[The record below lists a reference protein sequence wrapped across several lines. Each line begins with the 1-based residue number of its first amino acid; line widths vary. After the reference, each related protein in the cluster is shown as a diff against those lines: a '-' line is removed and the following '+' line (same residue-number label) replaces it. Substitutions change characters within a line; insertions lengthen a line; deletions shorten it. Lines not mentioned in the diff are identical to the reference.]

1 MLRALLRMTIGVGHR
16 HGLRDEE
23 LAIAGLSLDAV
34 QAEIMRW
41 RTGRVEPRTAWLSD
55 ATWVSL
61 RQYAETSLR
70 VSAAVVNEIIDG
82 PVARMTHLEA
92 DPLLPHPTCQHEAG
106 VYQLTPS
113 GVLSF
118 PDNHLAIVR
127 DLVSTDIKTAM
138 RTFTPLELLSSQ
150 DDGPDDV
157 AADQVLTRSGSRIDV
172 PLAGRG
178 GWSGSCP
185 NGLTGYQREWVLN
198 RGARNM
204 HQTSGAVPGWFI
216 TAETQEDVN
225 ALKRLKYGCGFSFEE
240 QPESFDVNL
249 HPLGPDGTPSELRIG
264 FGYGAEA
271 TSLLR
276 LAILGTMRSV
286 LVDLLFLDHRN
297 QLQHVASFYMGVP
310 DEVAEAASAFA
321 QRHASPDGV
330 VDFIAEALDEVEEAE
345 LRASAAELRRHDVA
359 RSVRA
364 ALEGR
369 VPSQVRGVLRQ
380 YFDALARYTA
390 LNSQYLGI
398 EQSSVAEFE
407 ESRLALRKSIAGSE
421 LHLPV
426 INQETLTVLG
436 DRRAFIHLECDTDAM
451 LYPVASWLDQ
461 DQVPQFRGFPCGI
474 WNAPPAASATTD
486 LTQGAAHEREEV
498 KALAEAL
505 RPLTQL
511 LDLGVSRLVVCPS
524 ERFTRTPVHVALL
537 SLGFEEVSYAP
548 SLALLQ
554 PTNSTTAP
562 PPRPHH
568 INGWAGTGSNQLAGV
583 DAEVAILTDLYS
595 TPADHTSPATG
606 NYPLIHLAGHATT
619 GPNEASTGIHLRAGT
634 LTGADVLGGLNLS
647 GTKLVVL
654 AACATGH
661 STYEP
666 MQLLEQTPLDSCFIT
681 VGATTCIATTR
692 PISDRIAV
700 IFSTAL
706 HHSLIHG
713 TSLWDAYAQAS
724 SEAQSPNRKRLPHA
738 ATDVLDRM
746 SPGWD
751 TNPLTLTEIN
761 DWMTFKL
768 SGGHWHV
775 RTPL

>member
-1 MLRALLRMTIGVGHR
+1 MTIGVGHR

-23 LAIAGLSLDAV
+23 LAVAGTSLDAV
-34 QAEIMRW
+34 GAEISRW

-55 ATWVSL
+55 VTWVSI
-61 RQYAETSLR
+61 RQYSQTSQR
-70 VSAAVVNEIIDG
+70 VSAAVLDEIIDG
-82 PVARMTHLEA
+82 PAARMPHLEPR
-92 DPLLPHPTCQHEAG
+92 PLLLPPACQHAADL
-106 VYQLTPS
+106 YQHNPT

-127 DLVSTDIKTAM
+127 HLVSTDIPTAM

-150 DDGPDDV
+150 GDGPDDV
-157 AADQVLTRSGSRIDV
+157 AADLVLTRSGLRIDV

-178 GWSGSCP
+178 GWSGSRP
-185 NGLTGYQREWVLN
+185 DGLTGYQREWVLN

-204 HQTSGAVPGWFI
+204 HQTSGAIPGWFI
-216 TAETQEDVN
+216 TAETYDDVK
-225 ALKRLKYGCGFSFEE
+225 ALRRLKYGCAFSFDE
-240 QPESFDVNL
+240 QSESFDLSL
-249 HPLGPDGTPSELRIG
+249 HPLGPNGMPSELRIQ

-276 LAILGTMRSV
+276 LAVLGTMKAA

-297 QLQHVASFYMGVP
+297 HLQHVMSFNMGIP
-310 DEVAEAASAFA
+310 DEVAEAATAFV

-330 VDFIAEALDEVEEAE
+330 VDFVAEALDEAEEAE

-369 VPSQVRGVLRQ
+369 VPSTVREVLRQ
-380 YFDALARYTA
+380 YFDALTRYTA
-390 LNSQYLGI
+390 LDSQYLGI
-398 EQSSVAEFE
+398 EQSSVAELE
-407 ESRLALRKSIAGSE
+407 ENRLALRKSIAGSG
-421 LHLPV
+421 LHLPA

-451 LYPVASWLDQ
+451 LYPVASWLHHDGA
-461 DQVPQFRGFPCGI
+461 PQFKGFQCGI
-474 WNAPPAASATTD
+474 WNPPAAANATTD
-486 LTQGAAHEREEV
+486 PTQGAAHEREGV
-498 KALAEAL
+498 AALTDAL

-511 LDLGVSRLVVCPS
+511 LELGVSRLVVCPS

-537 SLGFEEVSYAP
+537 ALGFEEASYAP
-548 SLALLQ
+548 SLSLLQ
-554 PTNSTTAP
+554 PTNSVAAP

-568 INGWAGTGSNQLAGV
+568 INGWAGTGSDQLGGV
-583 DAEVAILTDLYS
+583 DGEVAFLTDLYNA
-595 TPADHTSPATG
+595 PADHSLPTTG
-606 NYPLIHLAGHATT
+606 RYALIHLAGHATT
-619 GPNEASTGIHLRAGT
+619 GLNEASTGIHLRAGT
-634 LTGADVLGGLNLS
+634 LTGAEVLGGLNLS

-661 STYEP
+661 STYDP

-681 VGATTCIATTR
+681 VGAVTCIATTR
-692 PISDRIAV
+692 PISDRIAAV
-700 IFSTAL
+700 FSAAL
-706 HHSLIHG
+706 HHALIRG
-713 TSLWDAYAQAS
+713 ISLWDAYAHACTEVKSIDRQ
-724 SEAQSPNRKRLPHA
+724 RLPVSLVE
-738 ATDVLDRM
+738 VLDRT

-751 TNPLTLTEIN
+751 TDPLTPTELN

-768 SGGHWHV
+768 SGAHWHV